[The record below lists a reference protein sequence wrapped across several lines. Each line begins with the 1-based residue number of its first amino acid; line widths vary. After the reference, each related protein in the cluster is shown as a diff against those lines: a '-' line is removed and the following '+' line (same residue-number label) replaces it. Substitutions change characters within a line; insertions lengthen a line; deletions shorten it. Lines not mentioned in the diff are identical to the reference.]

1 VAEGTRTPD
10 HRDHNPGLYQLSY
23 RHRAARQNSR
33 ALKILASRR
42 FPGPAWDELDDV
54 EYLPGPLPK
63 GAGGRRD
70 DVIALAVVG
79 ERVDDETLALFPS
92 LRIVANYGVGYDSID
107 AAACAARGVAVTNT
121 PGVLTA
127 ATADLAFAL
136 LLAVRRRLV
145 VADRAVRGGRW
156 RGGWADPDFLGRD
169 VSGSTLGIIGFG
181 RIGRAV
187 ADRAA
192 AFGMRVVH
200 HSRRREG
207 EGWRE
212 LDGLLVEA
220 DAVTLH
226 VPLTDD
232 TRGLLDARRLALLRD
247 GACLVN
253 TARGPIVDEP
263 ALVRELV
270 SGRIE
275 AGLDVFAHEPDVPGE
290 LLGLPNVV
298 LTPHV
303 GSATAETREAMTRVL
318 VDNLLAVA
326 RRERP
331 PNVVYPDAEAP

>member
-1 VAEGTRTPD
+1 
-10 HRDHNPGLYQLSY
+10 
-23 RHRAARQNSR
+23 
-33 ALKILASRR
+33 LKTLASRR

-54 EYLPGPLPK
+54 EYLTAPLPD

-70 DVIALAVVG
+70 DVLALAVVG
-79 ERVDDETLALFPS
+79 ERIDGETLDLFPN

-107 AAACAARGVAVTNT
+107 SAACAAHGVALTNT

-145 VADRAVRGGRW
+145 VSDRAVREGRW
-156 RGGWADPDFLGRD
+156 RGGWAEPDFLGRD
-169 VSGSTLGIIGFG
+169 VAGSTLGVVGLG

-187 ADRAA
+187 ATRAA
-192 AFGMRVVH
+192 AFDMRVLH
-200 HSRRREG
+200 HSRRQDE

-212 LDGLLVEA
+212 LDDLLTEA

-226 VPLTDD
+226 LPLTHE
-232 TRGLLDARRLALLRD
+232 TRGLLDARRLSFLRD

-253 TARGPIVDEP
+253 TARGAIVDEE
-263 ALVRELV
+263 ALVRELA

-275 AGLDVFAHEPDVPGE
+275 AGLDVFAYEPQVPRE

-303 GSATAETREAMTRVL
+303 GSATAETREAMTRIL
-318 VDNLLAVA
+318 VDNLLAAA
-326 RRERP
+326 RGETP
-331 PNVVYPDAEAP
+331 PNLVYPEPEAP